1 MPNTLRHEGKHIV
14 ACSLAVA
21 RAWVPSLPSSPGP
34 LELGRTGGLRHACR
48 EAQMPSA
55 GPSMTRI
62 GSGGAGA
69 QRWYELD
76 AVVTLVLVLPP
87 PAAASEGIQ
96 AAELLASGV
105 QGRLRSGGCSAHASA
120 LKAALAVLCASKR
133 AAAAASC
140 VQ

>member
-1 MPNTLRHEGKHIV
+1 
-14 ACSLAVA
+14 
-21 RAWVPSLPSSPGP
+21 
-34 LELGRTGGLRHACR
+34 
-48 EAQMPSA
+48 MPSA

-69 QRWYELD
+69 HRWYELD
-76 AVVTLVLVLPP
+76 AVVTLVLPP